1 MHGAPGFDR
10 GLGPSNG
17 QSLHL
22 PDTREFT
29 SLAFRRLLEWLDDGV
44 DSHGETYLDVR
55 RRLVA
60 YFDRRNRP
68 APEDL
73 ADETLDRVAT
83 TLAQDG
89 AIALRP
95 PERYCYV
102 MARFVLLEDLRRR
115 EHAHV
120 SLDHRAGV
128 EAGVDV
134 GVGAGIGVELVEAAA
149 DAAEAREADEQRFE
163 CLRRCLEQLKPAQ
176 RELIVGYYDDA
187 GRQKIERRREMAARL
202 GISMNALSIR
212 ACRARVALEAC
223 IAACRKQR

>member
-1 MHGAPGFDR
+1 MA
-10 GLGPSNG
+10 
-17 QSLHL
+17 
-22 PDTREFT
+22 DTREFT

-83 TLAQDG
+83 TLEQDG

-95 PERYCYV
+95 PERYCYLV
-102 MARFVLLEDLRRR
+102 ARFVLLEDLRRR
-115 EHAHV
+115 EHTHV
-120 SLDHRAGV
+120 SLDHRAD
-128 EAGVDV
+128 VDV
-134 GVGAGIGVELVEAAA
+134 GVGAGTGVELVEAAA

-176 RELIVGYYDDA
+176 RELIVGYYDGA
-187 GRQKIERRREMAARL
+187 GREKIERRREMAARL